1 MEKSIDI
8 ETIALKMESQE
19 NRIKVL
25 EHLIFDSKDVLTLE
39 EAAAYLGISKSTLY
53 KLTHQHEIPF
63 YRPNG
68 KLIYFEKAELVAWM
82 RKNRSMSEE
91 EIKETAARHLSELA
105 KK

>member
-53 KLTHQHEIPF
+53 KLRRTAPCLRKKSRKRQHAI
-63 YRPNG
+63 
-68 KLIYFEKAELVAWM
+68 
-82 RKNRSMSEE
+82 
-91 EIKETAARHLSELA
+91 
-105 KK
+105 